1 MDKGIFGYVSAPH
14 LLTLR
19 YFVIFIVQKLQSLG
33 IFHDSLQTLEI
44 TNGII
49 HSTRLA

>member
-33 IFHDSLQTLEI
+33 FFMTLSKLLKLQM
-44 TNGII
+44 
-49 HSTRLA
+49 A